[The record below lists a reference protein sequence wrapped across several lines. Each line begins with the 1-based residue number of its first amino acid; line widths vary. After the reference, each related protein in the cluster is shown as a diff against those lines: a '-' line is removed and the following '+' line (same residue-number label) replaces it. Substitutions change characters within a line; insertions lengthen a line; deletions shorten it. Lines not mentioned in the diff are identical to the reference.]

1 MFKIFFTLIIFL
13 LISNCGFQ
21 KISEDRINNFQIE
34 NFITTGDRKMA
45 AKIKNNILINSRNE
59 SKNLISLTLDLN
71 RKKSISEKNSANQ
84 ITKYLIEMDVQLV
97 LVNEINNKIEKFKI
111 NKSMSYNVEDTYTQ
125 TLRNEKQ
132 ILSDLSGKITEEIL
146 RYIYMKNLN
155 GN

>member
-111 NKSMSYNVEDTYTQ
+111 NK
-125 TLRNEKQ
+125 
-132 ILSDLSGKITEEIL
+132 
-146 RYIYMKNLN
+146 
-155 GN
+155 